1 MKMNF
6 RHISIKTKTALLILS
21 TSFAILLLAG
31 VIFFTYD
38 KAQFK
43 ESTFRD
49 LNILAKIIGDNN
61 TANIKFSS
69 PSEAERVL
77 NTLVAD
83 EDILVARIFDSNNN
97 LFAQYSK
104 DEELKNSY
112 LNFYA
117 KKDTFAFVRE
127 GLLISRPI
135 VLDNE
140 KIGTVYLHTSLEI
153 YAQRVNNFI
162 KIFIIIILGSL
173 LLTLFLSSSMQ
184 NILTKPIIDLTK
196 TMKAVSIKKDYD
208 IKIQER
214 KSKDEVGQ
222 LIHVFNTMIAQ
233 IKKQNIN
240 LTEAKEQAE
249 TSAKI
254 KEQFLANMSHEIR
267 TPMNGIL
274 GMAKLLKNTDLDN
287 EQIGF
292 LDNIITS
299 ADNLLVIINDIL
311 DFSKIEAGKL
321 ELEHINFDLYELLH
335 KLEDIFKINAIRK
348 NLDFVFEMDNEL
360 PKYLIGDPTRLNQ
373 ILINLL
379 GNAVKFTEKGRI
391 ELIIKVIQQNKKEAC
406 IQFLVK
412 DTGIG
417 IPKNKLIDIFSSFSQ
432 ASSDMTRKYGGTGL
446 GLTIS
451 KQLTQLQMGT
461 LRVESKENEGSSFF
475 LRLTFKLGKIES
487 KKEKEQYTTIKD
499 GKKAGEI
506 KILLAED
513 NEINQIFVR
522 KILEKQFDI
531 QIVDNG
537 ELVIKKLHNY
547 DFDLILMDLHMP
559 IKNGYETTTEIRKF
573 SDNKKKNI
581 PIIALTAAAIKG
593 EKEKCLVAGM
603 NDYLSKPFDPQ
614 DLFKVIYKQ
623 LNLNQAKQKTNQNPT
638 IKKEHKSKF
647 LNFDYIENIAEND
660 VDLKNEL
667 LQLFI
672 KQLSETRIY
681 FNKYLIEKNY
691 DMLSSVAHKTK
702 SSVAMF
708 GIDSLKKDMEQL
720 ENDTKERKNKNE
732 YAKIIERFSTL
743 SQQILNE
750 IKDFKFNS

>member
-6 RHISIKTKTALLILS
+6 RHISIKTKTVLLILS
-21 TSFAILLLAG
+21 TSFAVLLFAG
-31 VIFFTYD
+31 IIFFSYD

-43 ESTFRD
+43 ESTLRD

-69 PSEAERVL
+69 PSEAKRVL

-83 EDILVARIFDSNNN
+83 DDILVARIFDNRHN

-104 DEELKNSY
+104 REELTNSY

-117 KKDTFAFVRE
+117 KKDTFAFVKE

-140 KIGTVYLHTSLEI
+140 KIGTVYLHAGLEI
-153 YAQRVNNFI
+153 YEQRVNNFI
-162 KIFIIIILGSL
+162 KIFIIIIIGSL
-173 LLTLFLSSSMQ
+173 ILTLFLSLSMQ
-184 NILTKPIIDLTK
+184 KILTKPIIDLTK
-196 TMKAVSIKKDYD
+196 TMKDVSVKKDYD
-208 IKIQER
+208 IKIKER

-249 TSAKI
+249 ASAKI

-274 GMAKLLKNTDLDN
+274 GMAKLLKNTNLDD
-287 EQIGF
+287 EQSEF

-321 ELEHINFDLYELLH
+321 ELEYINFDLYELLH
-335 KLEDIFKINAIRK
+335 KLKDVFKINAAK
-348 NLDFVFEMDNEL
+348 KGLDFSFEMDKQL
-360 PKYLIGDPTRLNQ
+360 PQCLIGDPTRLNQ

-379 GNAVKFTEKGRI
+379 GNAVKFTEKGSV
-391 ELIIKVIQQNKKEAC
+391 ELIVKLIQHNSKEAC
-406 IQFLVK
+406 IQFQVK

-417 IPKNKLIDIFSSFSQ
+417 IPKNKLIHIFSSFSQ

-461 LRVESKENEGSSFF
+461 LRVESKEDEGSSFF
-475 LRLTFKLGKIES
+475 LRLTFKLGKAES
-487 KKEKEQYTTIKD
+487 KKDKKNYINTHNKKLTKD
-499 GKKAGEI
+499 VN
-506 KILLAED
+506 ILLAED

-522 KILEKQFDI
+522 KILEKHFDI
-531 QIVDNG
+531 QVVDNG
-537 ELVIKKLHNY
+537 ELVIKKLCQYN
-547 DFDLILMDLHMP
+547 FDLILMDLHMP
-559 IKNGYETTTEIRKF
+559 IKNGYEATAEIRKLPD
-573 SDNKKKNI
+573 SKKKNI
-581 PIIALTAAAIKG
+581 PIVALTAAAIEG
-593 EKEKCLVAGM
+593 EKEKCLAAGM
-603 NDYLSKPFDPQ
+603 NDYLSKPFDPK
-614 DLFKVIYKQ
+614 DLFDVIYKQ
-623 LNLNQAKQKTNQNPT
+623 LKISKKQTKEKKNKT
-638 IKKEHKSKF
+638 KKGEKEGKL
-647 LNFDYIENIAEND
+647 LNFDYIENVAQND

-672 KQLSETRIY
+672 KQLSEISIHLS
-681 FNKYLIEKNY
+681 KYLTEKNY
-691 DMLSSVAHKTK
+691 DMLSAVAHKAK

-708 GIDSLKKDMEQL
+708 GIEVLRKDMEQL
-720 ENDTKERKNKNE
+720 ENDAKKGINKEN
-732 YAKIIERFSTL
+732 YIKIVEEFNTL
-743 SQQILNE
+743 SEQILDE
-750 IKDFKFNS
+750 TKDFKFES